1 MPDSEATVPDRFSM
15 TFYFNNGQNRTFDIY
30 LPDDF
35 QKTSAD
41 RRQLLRRFLNESWWI
56 VQTPEETVFIHSAN
70 VLTVE
75 INPPLPQLE
84 GEGILQAESVS
95 WNRFQGQDRCLA
107 NSNGSKAFGRPT
119 GYLKSGWRDS
129 NPRPL
134 RPERSALPTCAT
146 SRYLS
151 RVTQV
156 RPNI

>member
-95 WNRFQGQDRCLA
+95 WNRF
-107 NSNGSKAFGRPT
+107 
-119 GYLKSGWRDS
+119 
-129 NPRPL
+129 
-134 RPERSALPTCAT
+134 
-146 SRYLS
+146 
-151 RVTQV
+151 
-156 RPNI
+156 